1 MNKKVSAVITTAATL
16 AVTAI
21 SMSPAHAASYRWC
34 STTGANG
41 GVTIT
46 NWTDPGATVGLS
58 IGLNDTK
65 ADGHHV
71 RVRILSEQS
80 NGKVVYWPWRKH
92 MSGADT
98 GQTWN
103 TSASDDRGLFE
114 IGVQIARF
122 EGDKMLNSCTDW
134 S

>member
-1 MNKKVSAVITTAATL
+1 MNKKAGAAITTAATL
-16 AVTAI
+16 AATAL
-21 SMSPAHAASYRWC
+21 SMSPAHAEDYRWC

-65 ADGHHV
+65 ADDHHV

-80 NGKVVYWPWRKH
+80 SGHVVHWPWRKH
-92 MSGADT
+92 TGGAGT
-98 GQTWN
+98 GDSWN
-103 TSASDDRGLFE
+103 TTASDDRGLFE
-114 IGVQIARF
+114 IGVEVAVF
-122 EGDKMLNSCTDW
+122 EGDRKLNSCTDW
-134 S
+134 

>member
-1 MNKKVSAVITTAATL
+1 MNKKVKATFTAAAAL

-21 SMSPAHAASYRWC
+21 GMSPAHADDQRWC

-41 GVTIT
+41 GVTIS
-46 NWTDPGATVGLS
+46 NWTDPSAKVVLS

-71 RVRILSEQS
+71 RIRILSEQHD
-80 NGKVVYWPWRKH
+80 GKVVRWPWRKH
-92 MSGADT
+92 TGGAGT
-98 GQTWN
+98 GEQWGT
-103 TSASDDRGLFE
+103 TASDDKGLFE
-114 IGVQIARF
+114 IGVQVARF
-122 EGDKMLNSCTDW
+122 EGDKLLDSCTDW